1 MRRERRRKPFST
13 GEEERV
19 SCCGIEPPIALL
31 REPAILALLAYDPE
45 SLKAST
51 RYTIARHWLEAGTRT
66 PTIGSQ
72 PKGSIRATQSPHE

>member
-1 MRRERRRKPFST
+1 MLWNRTTYRSAARARYSRFT
-13 GEEERV
+13 GLR
-19 SCCGIEPPIALL
+19 S
-31 REPAILALLAYDPE
+31 REP
-45 SLKAST
+45 KAST